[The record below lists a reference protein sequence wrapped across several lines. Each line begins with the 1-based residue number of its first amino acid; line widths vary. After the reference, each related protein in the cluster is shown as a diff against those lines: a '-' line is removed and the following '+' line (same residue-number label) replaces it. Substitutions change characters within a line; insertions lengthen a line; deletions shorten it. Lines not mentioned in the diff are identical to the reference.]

1 MKKILVIDESPL
13 FRDYL
18 TKKFEEKG
26 FEVVEGRNGLD
37 GSVKLRNEMPDLIV
51 TDFYLSRKG
60 ALELLEEKKNNP
72 NVAEIPLIIVASK
85 VDRTQLMQAARYDVK
100 KFFSKPV
107 RMDVLLKTVAQLL
120 KVEVEIDSTPCI
132 IEAHLNDQIL
142 FIEVARGL
150 NTEKIELL
158 RYKIAELLDL
168 YEITYPRVLVMMSDL
183 ELSAE
188 DEGKFRTL
196 LDTIIEYA
204 GPYAR
209 HMKIL
214 TRSEYVEKF
223 ISGESKYR
231 MIGVADNLNK
241 AMDDLLGLKPD
252 DVAHDEV
259 VRERLLST
267 SNPKKEKDETFQL
280 RFDGGGSENSQGNR
294 GLEIAVVD
302 DDAIIR
308 QLVQTV
314 FAKTGWSITG
324 FNNGKEFIE
333 NIGDAKY
340 DLVYLDLMM
349 PEMDGFQVLAYM
361 KKHAVEFPVIVLSAL
376 SQQET
381 VVKAMRFGV
390 RSFLIKPLKPKQL
403 LTKTAE
409 ILNTNF

>member
-1 MKKILVIDESPL
+1 MKKILVVDESPL
-13 FRDYL
+13 FREYL
-18 TKKFEEKG
+18 SKRFEEKG
-26 FEVVEGRNGLD
+26 FEVVEGKNGLD
-37 GSVKLRNEMPDLIV
+37 GSVKMRNEMPDLIV
-51 TDFYLSRKG
+51 TDFYLSRKS
-60 ALELLEEKKNNP
+60 ALELLEEKRKNP
-72 NVAEIPLIIVASK
+72 NVADIPLIIMASK
-85 VDRTQLMQAARYDVK
+85 VDRSQLIQAAKYDVK

-107 RMDVLLKTVAQLL
+107 RMDVLLKTVAGLL
-120 KVEVEIDSTPCI
+120 KVDVEMDTTPCI

-168 YEITYPRVLVMMSDL
+168 YDITYPRVLVMMSDL
-183 ELSAE
+183 ELAAE

-214 TRSEYVEKF
+214 TKSDFVERF
-223 ISGESKYR
+223 ISGDAKYH

-241 AMDDLLGLKPD
+241 AMDDLLGLRPD

-259 VRERLLST
+259 VREKLLSS

-280 RFDGGGSENSQGNR
+280 RFEAGESGETDSKRALQV
-294 GLEIAVVD
+294 AVVD
-302 DDAIIR
+302 DDEIIR
-308 QLVQTV
+308 RLIQTV
-314 FAKTGWSITG
+314 FAKTGWEISPY
-324 FNNGKEFIE
+324 NNGKEFTE
-333 NIGDAKY
+333 CLGEMSF

-361 KKHAVEFPVIVLSAL
+361 QKHDISFPVIILSAL

-390 RSFLIKPLKPKQL
+390 KSFLTKPLKPKQL

-409 ILNTNF
+409 ILSTNF